1 MSLIKHWI
9 TNLTVIGLS
18 LMAVCP
24 IASAQSVFDDSETDA
39 TPPKAEWRQ
48 KVLHNN
54 RASQQITREE
64 SDQDSTPHTIK
75 WSPYPNSGQAIARM
89 PNDAVCKFKSRR
101 NVEQRSPNANPKQDA
116 EYQPDQRPPYQNSNR
131 MRPSGVSPS
140 GNAQPKSYRVA
151 QREMPAMVEGD
162 PGATQY
168 EPLAA
173 ARLICTSRR
182 LRNELRRL
190 RRLRPVRRLRLP
202 VAGALRRMGTAEPGD
217 FRGRKRV

>member
-9 TNLTVIGLS
+9 TNLTVIGLG

-54 RASQQITREE
+54 KAPQQITRA
-64 SDQDSTPHTIK
+64 SAQDSEPRTIK
-75 WSPYPNSGQAIARM
+75 WSPYPNSSQDPDNSA
-89 PNDAVCKFKSRR
+89 
-101 NVEQRSPNANPKQDA
+101 NVQRSPYANSNQDSGYRTAQRSSSAIPKQDA
-116 EYQPDQRPPYQNSNR
+116 EYQADQRPPYQNSNR
-131 MRPSGVSPS
+131 IRPSGVSQS
-140 GNAQPKSYRVA
+140 GNAQPRSYRVA
-151 QREMPAMVEGD
+151 QREVPAMVEGD

-173 ARLICTSRR
+173 GGSFA
-182 LRNELRRL
+182 
-190 RRLRPVRRLRLP
+190 P
-202 VAGALRRMGTAEPGD
+202 
-217 FRGRKRV
+217 